1 MVNKRKIAMKDI
13 GYADVESYVRTL
25 VSEGL
30 GQQIEDTERSVG
42 HFDDDC
48 RLYRYADSNLSTYNH
63 DKRRQLGLL
72 PSASTLSGNAHTD
85 ASGHA

>member
-42 HFDDDC
+42 HSDDSEEKP
-48 RLYRYADSNLSTYNH
+48 RETLRPH
-63 DKRRQLGLL
+63 KRRQAD
-72 PSASTLSGNAHTD
+72 SRV
-85 ASGHA
+85 